1 MSVIDSRIKLKRS
14 SVTTAVPSIGPSNNH
29 RDGTWDE
36 FDIYPGELFVNL
48 PDGKIWIGSDLGV
61 ALVPTSLTG
70 IPFQFYVNPSPEIEY
85 DTSIVPVSGANIN
98 TGLDSSILGGT
109 LNIID
114 SDKSSILA
122 GTLNDTAGFD
132 NVHILGSNITADAA
146 DTTFVETLNAKNG
159 IMNEDSGIVLRKK
172 IIDIGDWDMNLTGSL
187 NIAHGLSATEWKTI
201 RTVTVIIRNDV
212 DTQMYFIDG
221 VFGTG
226 TSTPAGGIGSM
237 GSTNILLER
246 LTGGFF
252 DQTGYDSTGYNRG
265 WVTLEYTP
273 D

>member
-48 PDGKIWIGSDLGV
+48 PDGKLFVGSDLG
-61 ALVPTSLTG
+61 AFLVPTSLTG

-85 DTSIVPVSGANIN
+85 DTSVIPVSGANIN

-132 NVHILGSNITADAA
+132 NVHILGSNITATKAN
-146 DTTFVETLNAKNG
+146 TTYVESL
-159 IMNEDSGIVLRKK
+159 MNEDSGIVLRKK
-172 IIDIGDWDMNLTGSL
+172 IIDIGDWNMDTLG
-187 NIAHGLSATEWKTI
+187 IIAVAHGLSATEWKTI
-201 RTVTVIIRNDV
+201 RTISVMIRNDV
-212 DTQMYFIDG
+212 GALFEGIFSLMFGDITGAVAGNIQAINDTDINLQRT
-221 VFGTG
+221 GTG
-226 TSTPAGGIGSM
+226 YFDSTD
-237 GSTNILLER
+237 
-246 LTGGFF
+246 F
-252 DQTGYDSTGYNRG
+252 DSTGYNRG
-265 WVTLEYTP
+265 WITLEYTP